1 LRKIFLWLFI
11 LFCLSPPWIRADEEA
26 VRYLDA
32 IEKKYSGLKDYI
44 ADVNV
49 HFDMETFKTPD
60 MQAKLYFKA
69 PDKLKVE
76 SKGVFFFP
84 REGGYFNPALFK
96 KDDFEIRILEPVAE
110 GKKDIKL
117 KIVPKKK
124 EKMGREFILLIDR
137 NDNLVREI
145 HTSQFDGRETKAR
158 IEYGRYGSF
167 ELPRYILLTLDLPSV
182 DPNEKRGFGPFEQK
196 SERVTGTIEITYANY
211 KVNTGLKDEIFNPRE
226 TKK

>member
-1 LRKIFLWLFI
+1 MRKIFLWLFI

>member
-1 LRKIFLWLFI
+1 MKKIFLWLFI
-11 LFCLSPPWIRADEEA
+11 LFFLSPHWIRADEEA
-26 VRYLDA
+26 VRYLDD
-32 IEKKYSGLKDYI
+32 IEKKYSELKDYT

-69 PDKLKVE
+69 PDKMKVE

-84 REGGYFNPALFK
+84 REGGYFNPGLFK
-96 KDDFEIRILEPVAE
+96 RDDFEIKILERAAE
-110 GKKDIKL
+110 GNRDIKL

-124 EKMGREFILLIDR
+124 ERMGREFILLIDR
-137 NDNLVREI
+137 KDNLVKEI
-145 HTSQFDGRETKAR
+145 QTSQFDGRETQAK

-182 DPNEKRGFGPFEQK
+182 ESNEKKGFGPFEQK
-196 SERVTGTIEITYANY
+196 SERITGTIEITYTNY
-211 KVNTGLKDEIFNPRE
+211 KVNTGLKDDIF
-226 TKK
+226 KAK

>member
-1 LRKIFLWLFI
+1 
-11 LFCLSPPWIRADEEA
+11 LSPPWIRADEEA

-32 IEKKYSGLKDYI
+32 IEKKYSELKDYT

-69 PDKLKVE
+69 PDKMKVE

-124 EKMGREFILLIDR
+124 EKMGREFVLLIDR

-145 HTSQFDGRETKAR
+145 QTSQFDGRETKAK

-182 DPNEKRGFGPFEQK
+182 EPNEKRGFGPFEQK
-196 SERVTGTIEITYANY
+196 SERVTGTIEIIYANY
-211 KVNTGLKDEIFNPRE
+211 KVNTGLKDEIFKP
-226 TKK
+226 K

>member
-1 LRKIFLWLFI
+1 VCLFI
-11 LFCLSPPWIRADEEA
+11 LLFLSPPWIRADEEA

-49 HFDMETFKTPD
+49 HFDIETFKTPD
-60 MQAKLYFKA
+60 MKAKLYFKA
-69 PDKLKVE
+69 PDKMKVE

-96 KDDFEIRILEPVAE
+96 KDDFEIRILEPVVE

-124 EKMGREFILLIDR
+124 EKMGREFVLLIDR
-137 NDNLVREI
+137 EENLVREI
-145 HTSQFDGRETKAR
+145 HTSQFDGRETKAK

-167 ELPRYILLTLDLPSV
+167 ELPRYILLALDFPSV
-182 DPNEKRGFGPFEQK
+182 EPDERRGFGPFEQK
-196 SERVTGTIEITYANY
+196 SERVTGTIEITYTNY
-211 KVNTGLKDEIFNPRE
+211 KVNTGLKDEIFNP
-226 TKK
+226 K

>member
-1 LRKIFLWLFI
+1 LF
-11 LFCLSPPWIRADEEA
+11 SPWIRADEEA

-32 IEKKYSGLKDYI
+32 IEKKYSELKDYT

-60 MQAKLYFKA
+60 MKAKLYFKA
-69 PDKLKVE
+69 PDKMKVE
-76 SKGVFFFP
+76 SKGIFFFP

-96 KDDFEIRILEPVAE
+96 KDDFEIKILEPAAD
-110 GKKDIKL
+110 GKREIKL
-117 KIVPKKK
+117 KIVPRKK
-124 EKMGREFILLIDR
+124 EKMGREFVLVIDR
-137 NDNLVREI
+137 NDYLVREI
-145 HTSQFDGRETKAR
+145 HTSQFDGRETKAK

-182 DPNEKRGFGPFEQK
+182 EPNEKRGFGPFEQK

-211 KVNTGLKDEIFNPRE
+211 KVNTGLKDEIFKP
-226 TKK
+226 K

>member
-1 LRKIFLWLFI
+1 VAFHSLLLVT
-11 LFCLSPPWIRADEEA
+11 LLDRADEEA

-69 PDKLKVE
+69 PDKMKVE

-84 REGGYFNPALFK
+84 REGGFFNPALFR

-124 EKMGREFILLIDR
+124 EKMGKEFVLLIDR

-145 HTSQFDGRETKAR
+145 HTSQFDGRETKAK

-211 KVNTGLKDEIFNPRE
+211 KVNTGLKDEIFKP
-226 TKK
+226 K

>member
-1 LRKIFLWLFI
+1 LF
-11 LFCLSPPWIRADEEA
+11 PAWIPADEEA

-49 HFDMETFKTPD
+49 HFDIETFKTPD

-69 PDKLKVE
+69 PDKMKVE

-84 REGGYFNPALFK
+84 KEGGYFNPALFK
-96 KDDFEIRILEPVAE
+96 KDDFEIRVLEPVAE
-110 GKKDIKL
+110 EKKDVKL

-137 NDNLVREI
+137 NENLVREI
-145 HTSQFDGRETKAR
+145 HISQFDGRETTAK
-158 IEYGRYGSF
+158 IEYGRFGSF
-167 ELPRYILLTLDLPSV
+167 ELPRSILLALDFPSV
-182 DPNEKRGFGPFEQK
+182 EPNERRGFGPSEQK

-211 KVNTGLKDEIFNPRE
+211 KVNTGLKDEIF
-226 TKK
+226 TQK

>member
-1 LRKIFLWLFI
+1 LLP
-11 LFCLSPPWIRADEEA
+11 SWIRADEEA

-69 PDKLKVE
+69 PDKMKVE

-124 EKMGREFILLIDR
+124 EKMGREFVLLIDR

-145 HTSQFDGRETKAR
+145 QTSQFDGRETKAK

-182 DPNEKRGFGPFEQK
+182 EPNEKRGFGPFEQK
-196 SERVTGTIEITYANY
+196 SERVTGTIEITYTNY
-211 KVNTGLKDEIFNPRE
+211 KVNTGLKDEIFTP
-226 TKK
+226 K

>member
-69 PDKLKVE
+69 PDKMKVE

-124 EKMGREFILLIDR
+124 EKMGREFVLLIDR

-145 HTSQFDGRETKAR
+145 HTSQFDGRETKAK

-182 DPNEKRGFGPFEQK
+182 EPNEKRGFGPFEQK

-211 KVNTGLKDEIFNPRE
+211 KVNTGLKDEIFKP
-226 TKK
+226 K

>member
-1 LRKIFLWLFI
+1 MRKIFLWLFI

-69 PDKLKVE
+69 PDKMKVE

-124 EKMGREFILLIDR
+124 EKMGREFVLLIDR
-137 NDNLVREI
+137 NDNLVREVQ
-145 HTSQFDGRETKAR
+145 TSQFDGRETKAK
-158 IEYGRYGSF
+158 IEYGKYGSF

-182 DPNEKRGFGPFEQK
+182 EPNEKRGFGPFEQK

-211 KVNTGLKDEIFNPRE
+211 KVNTGLKDEIFKP
-226 TKK
+226 K

>member
-1 LRKIFLWLFI
+1 LKKIFLWLLI

-69 PDKLKVE
+69 PDKMKVE

-124 EKMGREFILLIDR
+124 EKMGREFVLSIDR

-145 HTSQFDGRETKAR
+145 HTSQFDGRETKAK
-158 IEYGRYGSF
+158 IEYGRIGSF

-182 DPNEKRGFGPFEQK
+182 EPNEKRGFGPFEQK

-211 KVNTGLKDEIFNPRE
+211 KVNTGLKDEIF
-226 TKK
+226 KQK

>member
-1 LRKIFLWLFI
+1 MRKIFLWLFI

-69 PDKLKVE
+69 PDKMKVE

-117 KIVPKKK
+117 KIVSKKK
-124 EKMGREFILLIDR
+124 EKMGREFVLLIDR

-145 HTSQFDGRETKAR
+145 QTSQFDGRETKAK

-182 DPNEKRGFGPFEQK
+182 EPNEKRGFGPFEQK

-211 KVNTGLKDEIFNPRE
+211 KVNTGLKDEIFKP
-226 TKK
+226 K

>member
-211 KVNTGLKDEIFNPRE
+211 KVNTGLKDEIFKPRE

>member
-1 LRKIFLWLFI
+1 MRKIFLWLFI

-69 PDKLKVE
+69 PDKMKVE

-84 REGGYFNPALFK
+84 REGGYFNPGLFK

-124 EKMGREFILLIDR
+124 EKMGREFVLLIDR
-137 NDNLVREI
+137 NDNLIREI
-145 HTSQFDGRETKAR
+145 QTSQFDGRETKAK

-182 DPNEKRGFGPFEQK
+182 EPNEKRGFGPFEQK

-211 KVNTGLKDEIFNPRE
+211 KVNTGLKDEIFKP
-226 TKK
+226 K

>member
-1 LRKIFLWLFI
+1 
-11 LFCLSPPWIRADEEA
+11 LSPHWIRADEEA

-32 IEKKYSGLKDYI
+32 IEKKYSELKDYS

-60 MQAKLYFKA
+60 MQARLYFKA
-69 PDKLKVE
+69 PDKMKVE

-84 REGGYFNPALFK
+84 REGGYFNPGLFK
-96 KDDFEIRILEPVAE
+96 KDDFEITIVEPAAE
-110 GKKDIKL
+110 GNRDIKL

-124 EKMGREFILLIDR
+124 ERMGREFVLLIDR
-137 NDNLVREI
+137 RDNLVKEI
-145 HTSQFDGRETKAR
+145 HTSQFDGRETKAK

-167 ELPRYILLTLDLPSV
+167 ELPRVILLALDFPSV
-182 DPNEKRGFGPFEQK
+182 DPGERRGFGPFEQK

-211 KVNTGLKDEIFNPRE
+211 KVNTGLKDEIFKP
-226 TKK
+226 K

>member
-1 LRKIFLWLFI
+1 LRKIFPWLFI
-11 LFCLSPPWIRADEEA
+11 LFFLYPAWIRADEEA

-32 IEKKYSGLKDYI
+32 IGKKYSELKDYT

-60 MQAKLYFKA
+60 MKAILYFKA
-69 PDKLKVE
+69 PDKMKVE
-76 SKGVFFFP
+76 SKGIFFFP

-96 KDDFEIRILEPVAE
+96 KDDFEIKILDPPAE
-110 GKKDIKL
+110 GKREVKL

-145 HTSQFDGRETKAR
+145 YTSQFDGRETKAK

-167 ELPRYILLTLDLPSV
+167 ELPRVILLTLDLPSV
-182 DPNEKRGFGPFEQK
+182 DPGEKRGFGPFEQK

-211 KVNTGLKDEIFNPRE
+211 KVNTGLKDEIFKE
-226 TKK
+226 K

>member
-1 LRKIFLWLFI
+1 MKKIFLWLFI

-32 IEKKYSGLKDYI
+32 IEKKYSELKDYT

-60 MQAKLYFKA
+60 MKAKLYFKA
-69 PDKLKVE
+69 PDKMKVE
-76 SKGVFFFP
+76 SKGIFFFP

-96 KDDFEIRILEPVAE
+96 KDDFEIKILEPAVD
-110 GKKDIKL
+110 GKREIKL
-117 KIVPKKK
+117 KIVPRKK
-124 EKMGREFILLIDR
+124 EKMGREFVLVIDR

-145 HTSQFDGRETKAR
+145 QTSQFDGRETKAK
-158 IEYGRYGSF
+158 IEYGRVGSF

-182 DPNEKRGFGPFEQK
+182 EPNEKRGFGPFEQK

-211 KVNTGLKDEIFNPRE
+211 KVNTGLKDEIF
-226 TKK
+226 KSK

>member
-1 LRKIFLWLFI
+1 MRKIFLWLFI

-69 PDKLKVE
+69 PDKMKVE

-124 EKMGREFILLIDR
+124 EKMGREFVLLIDR

-145 HTSQFDGRETKAR
+145 HTSQFDGRETKAK

-182 DPNEKRGFGPFEQK
+182 EPNEKRGFGPFEQK

-211 KVNTGLKDEIFNPRE
+211 KVNTGLKDEIFKP
-226 TKK
+226 K

>member
-1 LRKIFLWLFI
+1 MRKIFLWLFI

-69 PDKLKVE
+69 PDKMKVE

-124 EKMGREFILLIDR
+124 EKMGREFVLLIDR

-145 HTSQFDGRETKAR
+145 QTSQFDGRETKAK

-182 DPNEKRGFGPFEQK
+182 EPNEKRGFGPFEQK

-211 KVNTGLKDEIFNPRE
+211 KVNTGLKDEIFKP
-226 TKK
+226 K

>member
-1 LRKIFLWLFI
+1 LKKIFLWLLIFF
-11 LFCLSPPWIRADEEA
+11 LLSAPWVRADEEA

-32 IEKKYSGLKDYI
+32 IEKKYSGLKDYV

-69 PDKLKVE
+69 PDKMKVE

-96 KDDFEIRILEPVAE
+96 KDDFEIRIVEPVAE

-124 EKMGREFILLIDR
+124 EKMGREFVLLIDR
-137 NDNLVREI
+137 NDNLVKEI
-145 HTSQFDGRETKAR
+145 HISQFDGRETKAK

-167 ELPRYILLTLDLPSV
+167 ELPRYIILALDFPSV
-182 DPNEKRGFGPFEQK
+182 EPNEGRGFGPFEQK
-196 SERVTGTIEITYANY
+196 SERVTGTIEINYANY
-211 KVNTGLKDEIFNPRE
+211 KVNTGLKDEIFKP
-226 TKK
+226 K

>member
-1 LRKIFLWLFI
+1 MRKIFLWLFI
-11 LFCLSPPWIRADEEA
+11 LFCLSPPWIRANEEA

-69 PDKLKVE
+69 PDKMKVE

-84 REGGYFNPALFK
+84 REGGFFNPALFK

-124 EKMGREFILLIDR
+124 EKMGREFVLLIDR

-145 HTSQFDGRETKAR
+145 QTSQFDGRETKAK

-182 DPNEKRGFGPFEQK
+182 EPNEKRGFGPFEQK

-211 KVNTGLKDEIFNPRE
+211 KVNTGLKDEIFKP
-226 TKK
+226 K

>member
-1 LRKIFLWLFI
+1 
-11 LFCLSPPWIRADEEA
+11 LSPPWIRADEDP

-32 IEKKYSGLKDYI
+32 IEKKYAELKDYT
-44 ADVNV
+44 AHVNV

-60 MQAKLYFKA
+60 MKAKLYFKS
-69 PDKLKVE
+69 PDKMKVE

-84 REGGYFNPALFK
+84 REGGYFNPGLFK
-96 KDDFEIRILEPVAE
+96 KDDFEIKILEPVAE
-110 GKKDIKL
+110 GKRDIKL

-124 EKMGREFILLIDR
+124 EKMGREFVLLIDR
-137 NDNLVREI
+137 KDNLVKEI

-167 ELPRYILLTLDLPSV
+167 ELPRYILLTLDFPSV
-182 DPNEKRGFGPFEQK
+182 EANEKRGFGPFEQK

-211 KVNTGLKDEIFNPRE
+211 KVNTGLKDEIFNPR
-226 TKK
+226 